1 MAPLTT
7 PSTSQ
12 GQHTEQQPLRRATY
26 VHVSD
31 LTSAYNID
39 HEQLEREMARVYAK
53 RNNLRTIS
61 AAAASSDKN
70 VLEKDRVV
78 TEEASTSGVIGDG
91 KNDAVAAPDEDTD
104 IETTI
109 GPVVPQKRL
118 QPPRGGFNLCV

>member
-39 HEQLEREMARVYAK
+39 HVQLEREMARVNAN
-53 RNNLRTIS
+53 RNKLRDST
-61 AAAASSDKN
+61 ADAASSDNN
-70 VLEKDRVV
+70 VLEKNRIA
-78 TEEASTSGVIGDG
+78 TEEASSDGNSDGVP
-91 KNDAVAAPDEDTD
+91 VPDEDVTD
-104 IETTI
+104 LETTL
-109 GPVVPQKRL
+109 GPIVPQKRL